1 MYICHLARPQHAKQP
16 QLQRRLSSPPDPESW
31 AAQEVVQMLLFHN
44 ISTHVHMTP
53 ESWAAQE
60 VVHIHMLFYH
70 KISTHVHMTP
80 ESWAAQEQ
88 PFARVP
94 SNPLP
99 GAARRGQSA
108 ERSWQAV
115 RVLRPLMHV

>member
-31 AAQEVVQMLLFHN
+31 AAQEVV
-44 ISTHVHMTP
+44 
-53 ESWAAQE
+53 
-60 VVHIHMLFYH
+60 HIHMLFYH
-70 KISTHVHMTP
+70 KISTHIHMTP

-115 RVLRPLMHV
+115 RGLRPLMHV